1 MKFVEQLNPTIQA
14 QAIAPIDG
22 FAFEDEE
29 TNMFDIVASIKKSSW
44 AWVIIELSLFWRL
57 FIHLFMCANP
67 LAWWQ
72 THEGQFP
79 NVRLIIKHFF
89 GIPKFQVETRK
100 SLCLVG
106 VLTTLRCFYLQLEIY
121 LDYINY
127 HNGKN

>member
-1 MKFVEQLNPTIQA
+1 MKFVEQLNPTVQA

-29 TNMFDIVASIKKSSW
+29 TNMFGIGASIEESLW

-57 FIHLFMCANP
+57 FIHLFMCVNP

-72 THEGQFP
+72 THEGQFA
-79 NVRLIIKHFF
+79 NVSLITKQFF

-100 SLCLVG
+100 SLLGWCFDNFE
-106 VLTTLRCFYLQLEIY
+106 VLLLTIGNLFGLY
-121 LDYINY
+121 
-127 HNGKN
+127 